1 MDNNNLFFEIDSKLS
16 YEFAAA
22 DTDQGI
28 WSKTLNELGIKFK
41 VLKTARK
48 SGWEYSCVII
58 RVSKKDKDRIPEVA
72 KRVSDTLAVLGFK
85 DYSAFMGLLR
95 NILNNKEEN

>member
-1 MDNNNLFFEIDSKLS
+1 MDNNLFFEIDSNLS

-22 DTDQGI
+22 DTEQRI
-28 WSKTLNELGIKFK
+28 WSKTLKEFGIKFK
-41 VLKTARK
+41 VLKIARK

-72 KRVSDTLAVLGFK
+72 KRVSDTFAVLGFR
-85 DYSAFMGLLR
+85 DYPAFMDMLR
-95 NILNNKEEN
+95 RVLNGKEG